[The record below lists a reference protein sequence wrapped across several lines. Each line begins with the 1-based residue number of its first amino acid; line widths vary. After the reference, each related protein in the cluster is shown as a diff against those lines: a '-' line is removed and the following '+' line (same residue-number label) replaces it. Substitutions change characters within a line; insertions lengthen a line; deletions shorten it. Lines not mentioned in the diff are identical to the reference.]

1 LKVAGKPPKLHEL
14 RDEIQRKRNCQD
26 NVANPSAPGQ
36 SLPHRA
42 LLALGGLA
50 NFDFV
55 LKGQIST
62 DSCSLDIDHMFLS
75 ESVEAVIEFFA
86 KSDHPHHMRFSA
98 FSSGFDHE
106 IVMFDEKMLY
116 E

>member
-1 LKVAGKPPKLHEL
+1 
-14 RDEIQRKRNCQD
+14 
-26 NVANPSAPGQ
+26 
-36 SLPHRA
+36 LPHRA